1 MNVLSIGGSDP
12 SSGAGIQSDVKTFEN
27 HGVYGFTV
35 ITAITSQNTKKIS
48 KILPISSKNIKS
60 QLESI
65 LSDFHIDAIK
75 IGMVYDSSIIKAV
88 YTIIKNQKC
97 PIVVD
102 PIIESTTKTML
113 LKKSAISDYKKMII
127 PLATIITPNKKES
140 KILSGCDKVEEAAR
154 KLQELG
160 ARNVI
165 ITGFRE
171 SKSEIADFV
180 IESDSNYILKGKKIK
195 IINHGSGCNYSA
207 SITASLAKKISIYEA
222 TRIAKKYVYESIKNS
237 KDLGKGIKMTY
248 KKIPEIQ
255 KQLSRSIIDF
265 QNIKNISRFIPECQ
279 TNFVFSKIEPKNI
292 KNVLGISGRLVKSG
306 NDVIQAGDLVFGGSQ
321 HVATAVI
328 EVSKKFSEIR
338 SAINIKY
345 EPKIIRKAKKR
356 KMLVLSY
363 DRKKESKNSK
373 LKENSS
379 ISWGISSCLKSKT
392 PDIIFHKGDLGKEPM
407 IIVFGITPAE
417 VVKKIKQIQ

>member
-88 YTIIKNQKC
+88 YTMIKNQKC
-97 PIVVD
+97 PIIVD
-102 PIIESTTKTML
+102 PIIESTTKTIL
-113 LKKSAISDYKKMII
+113 LKKSAIRDYRKMII

-140 KILSGCDKVEEAAR
+140 KMLSGCTKVKDAAR

-171 SKSEIADFV
+171 SKSEIDDFV
-180 IESDSNYILKGKKIK
+180 IESDSNYILKGKRIK
-195 IINHGSGCNYSA
+195 TINHGSGCNYSA
-207 SITASLAKKISIYEA
+207 SITASLAKKKSIYEA
-222 TRIAKKYVYESIKNS
+222 ASIAKKYVYKSIKNS
-237 KDLGKGIKMTY
+237 KDLGKGMKITY
-248 KKIPEIQ
+248 NKISEIQ
-255 KQLSRSIIDF
+255 KELSRSIIDF
-265 QNIKNISRFIPECQ
+265 QNIKNISSLIPECQ
-279 TNFVFSKIEPKNI
+279 TNFVFSKNKPKNV
-292 KNVLGISGRLVKSG
+292 KSVLGISGRLVKSG
-306 NDVIQAGDLVFGGSQ
+306 NNVIQAGDLIFGGSQ
-321 HVATAVI
+321 HVATAVV
-328 EVSKKFSEIR
+328 EVSKKFPEIR

-345 EPKIIRKAKKR
+345 EPKLIIKAKKR
-356 KMLVLSY
+356 EMELLETF
-363 DRKKESKNSK
+363 RKNLGFASVTR
-373 LKENSS
+373 
-379 ISWGISSCLKSKT
+379 KT
-392 PDIIFHKGDLGKEPM
+392 ET
-407 IIVFGITPAE
+407 VS
-417 VVKKIKQIQ
+417 

>member
-27 HGVYGFTV
+27 HDVYGFTV

-48 KILPISSKNIKS
+48 KILPISSYDIKS
-60 QLESI
+60 QLESV
-65 LSDFHIDAIK
+65 LSDFHIHAIK
-75 IGMVYDSSIIKAV
+75 IGMVYDSSIIKAI
-88 YTIIKNQKC
+88 YSMIKNQKC

-102 PIIESTTKTML
+102 PIIESTTKTIL
-113 LKKSAISDYKKMII
+113 LKKSAINDYKKMII
-127 PLATIITPNKKES
+127 PLATVITPNKQEC
-140 KILSGCDKVEEAAR
+140 KILSGCNKVENAAK

-171 SKSEIADFV
+171 SKNEIDDF
-180 IESDSNYILKGKKIK
+180 IMESDSNYILKGKKIRT
-195 IINHGSGCNYSA
+195 INHGSGCNYSA
-207 SITASLAKKISIYEA
+207 SITASLAKKISINEA
-222 TRIAKKYVYESIKNS
+222 ARIAKKYVYESIKNS
-237 KDLGKGIKMTY
+237 KNLGKGIKITY

-255 KQLSRSIIDF
+255 KQLTRSVIDF
-265 QNIKNISRFIPECQ
+265 QNIKNVSKLIPECQ
-279 TNFVFSKIEPKNI
+279 TNFVFSEIKPKNV
-292 KNVLGISGRLVKSG
+292 KSVLGISGRLVKSG
-306 NDVIQAGDLVFGGSQ
+306 DNVIQAGDLVFGGSQ

-328 EVSKKFSEIR
+328 EVSKKFPEIR

-345 EPKIIRKAKKR
+345 EPKLITKAKKR

-407 IIVFGITPAE
+407 IILFGKTPAE
-417 VVKKIKQIQ
+417 IVKKIKQIQ